1 MVTNMNT
8 NTWLYPFP
16 GLHQRQIEEHLAL
29 QNDSRT
35 WTTKDSYKPS
45 RRRSTR
51 RLLDQQDVDV
61 YSV

>member
-35 WTTKDSYKPS
+35 WTTKDGYKPFPAPLNKK
-45 RRRSTR
+45 TP
-51 RLLDQQDVDV
+51 
-61 YSV
+61 

>member
-1 MVTNMNT
+1 MNT

-35 WTTKDSYKPS
+35 WTTKDGYKPFPAPLNKK
-45 RRRSTR
+45 TP
-51 RLLDQQDVDV
+51 
-61 YSV
+61 